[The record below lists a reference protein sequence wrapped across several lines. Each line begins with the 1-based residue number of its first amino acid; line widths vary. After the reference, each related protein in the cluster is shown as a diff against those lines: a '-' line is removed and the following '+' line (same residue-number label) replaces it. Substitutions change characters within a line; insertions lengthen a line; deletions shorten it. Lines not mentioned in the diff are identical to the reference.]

1 MLIRNVQ
8 PLHESVEQ
16 LVCMRWSIT
25 GMTIP
30 MCMDACKESGSSHVV
45 GACDK
50 SGAESSSG
58 NATIAGWRCMYSKS
72 VQQVSP
78 AESAHQQQAFAIG
91 IELLHPVG

>member
-1 MLIRNVQ
+1 
-8 PLHESVEQ
+8 
-16 LVCMRWSIT
+16 
-25 GMTIP
+25 
-30 MCMDACKESGSSHVV
+30 MCLTDACEESGSSHVV
-45 GACDK
+45 GICDK

-78 AESAHQQQAFAIG
+78 AKAPNGREAFVIG